1 MKLKYILLSM
11 LIFQWSYGSLLE
23 DTEFNGFLEGSLGVP
38 VSSKEYQ
45 MEDLTLGEVRL
56 QLEAPTILT
65 DTSETNLKMDLYRD
79 EVLDEWEISLR
90 EAYISY
96 YPSSFYEIKA
106 GRQVLTWGT
115 GDLLFI
121 NDRFPKDYQS
131 FYSGRDLEYLKI
143 PSDAIKLS
151 FFPQD
156 YIFDLVIIPIFTS
169 NKVINGESLTFFNQ
183 STGELVN
190 TGKDYFDP
198 NEPTTSIE
206 NIQFALRI
214 KRNIK
219 GNEFALY
226 GYKGYYLDPNPEN
239 STEYEY
245 SKNNTFG
252 TSWVGNFMS
261 GIANIEM
268 GYEDS
273 VEDENGDDTY
283 TTNSYLKFLLG
294 YKRELGRDFNVGV
307 QYYIEH
313 MMDYDNYRDSLS
325 ESTEEYTSHENRS
338 MFSLRLTK
346 LFIQQKLRCE
356 LFTFYSPTDEDG
368 YINPNT
374 SYKWTDNLSTS
385 MGMNIFWGKYDYTN
399 FSQLK
404 DNTNLYF
411 RMRYSF

>member
-56 QLEAPTILT
+56 QLEASTILT

-198 NEPTTSIE
+198 NEPTTSLE

-273 VEDENGDDTY
+273 VEDENGDDPY

-325 ESTEEYTSHENRS
+325 ESTEEYASHENRS

>member
-56 QLEAPTILT
+56 QLEAATILT

-198 NEPTTSIE
+198 NEPTTSLE

-273 VEDENGDDTY
+273 VEDENGDDPY

>member
-56 QLEAPTILT
+56 QLEAATILT

-273 VEDENGDDTY
+273 VEDENGDDPY